1 MKSEHMEVPE
11 RGENMGK
18 HIESWDK
25 YAAVKAEEI
34 NEEAAEKEYK
44 HCGEGKQTAAA
55 LF

>member
-1 MKSEHMEVPE
+1 MEVPE
-11 RGENMGK
+11 REENMGK

-34 NEEAAEKEYK
+34 NEGAAKKEYK
-44 HCGEGKQTAAA
+44 HCGEGKQTAAV

>member
-1 MKSEHMEVPE
+1 MKSESTEVAE

-25 YAAVKAEEI
+25 YAAVKADEI
-34 NEEAAEKEYK
+34 NEEAAKKEYK
-44 HCGEGKQTAAA
+44 RCGEGKQTAAA